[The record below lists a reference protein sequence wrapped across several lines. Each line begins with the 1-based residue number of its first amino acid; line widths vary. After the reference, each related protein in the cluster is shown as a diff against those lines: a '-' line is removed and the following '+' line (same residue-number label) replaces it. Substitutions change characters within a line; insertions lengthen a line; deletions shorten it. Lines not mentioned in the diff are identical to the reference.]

1 MSAVVTPLKP
11 VGQPAAAPSIAAA
24 PSGRSVFAR
33 FRSGLGFAVREPF
46 FQFLFLGLL
55 IWLAAEFV
63 EAQNQRYT
71 IHVGPAER
79 QRLAIAYQQQFN
91 QAPTPEQLQSLTE
104 NYIKQQIFV
113 REGKALG
120 LDTNDEIVD
129 RRIAQKFEF
138 IQQDLGVPDDP
149 SPGAVRNWYERHKLS
164 YLTPVRFAFTQI
176 YFSPDSDG
184 DAAARD
190 RALGVLKTLR
200 GGSLTRAPSL
210 GDRFPGPSD
219 LGALSSDE
227 AARLFGESD
236 FTTQLFKLP
245 PGRWSGPFRSGYGW
259 HLVYVAHVLPPTLP
273 TFDEVRDRVASDYRD
288 EERHILNAQ
297 AYENLR
303 AKYKIQYEGDR

>member
-11 VGQPAAAPSIAAA
+11 AGNPAAQPPGPAGADARSIY
-24 PSGRSVFAR
+24 AR
-33 FRSGLGFAVREPF
+33 IKSGLGFAVREPF

-63 EAQNQRYT
+63 EAQNQRY
-71 IHVGPAER
+71 IIQVGPAER

-104 NYIKQQIFV
+104 NYVKQQIFV

-149 SPGAVRNWYERHKLS
+149 APDAVRHWYDTHKLS
-164 YLTPVRFAFTQI
+164 YLTPIRVAFTQI
-176 YFSPDSDG
+176 YFSPDSGG
-184 DAAARD
+184 DAAARE
-190 RALGVLKTLR
+190 RALRALNTLR
-200 GGSLTRAPSL
+200 GGDVIRAPAL
-210 GDRFPGPSD
+210 GDRFPGPTD
-219 LGALSSDE
+219 LGALSADE

-245 PGRWSGPFRSGYGW
+245 AGRWSGPFRSGYGW

-273 TFDEVRDRVASDYRD
+273 SFNEVRDRVASDYRD

-297 AYENLR
+297 AYEDLR
-303 AKYKIQYEGDR
+303 AKYKIVYEGDR